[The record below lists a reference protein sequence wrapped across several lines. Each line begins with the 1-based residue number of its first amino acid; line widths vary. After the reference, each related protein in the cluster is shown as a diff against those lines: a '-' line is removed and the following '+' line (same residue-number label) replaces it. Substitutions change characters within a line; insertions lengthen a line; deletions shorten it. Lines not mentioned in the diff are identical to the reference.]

1 MPERRQ
7 RPRTPRI
14 PLLSVV
20 LALFI
25 LISGFVSIITMLPGK
40 EPEMHHTPDTLP
52 EDTTPIPKTVTATLG
67 VQGDI
72 LMHGPVI
79 NTGVVTDGEYD
90 FSSIFRY
97 ISDYVESYDYAV
109 ANLETTLGGK
119 PPYSGYPVFNCPDG
133 IVDAV
138 KDAGYDMLL
147 TANNHS
153 ADTQMAGFD
162 RTLQQVRGAGL
173 ETLGTYL
180 DAQEEKFSVIDVGGI
195 KIGMICYTYANG
207 LTANGNPTLNGNPI
221 SQSDKVNFFTE
232 DNLDTFYSELDT
244 LLANARTAGAE
255 ATMLYIHWGIEYQ
268 TKENATQ
275 RAIAQKACDLG
286 VDVIVGG
293 HPHVVQPMNLLES
306 TTDPGHKTVCIY
318 SVGNAVSN
326 QRLEEMIKSCPTG
339 HTEDGALFT
348 VTFEKDSQGNVT
360 VADADVIPTWV
371 NMSTVNGQKEYNI
384 LPLDPDNKTQWKT
397 DFNLTDE
404 LYQDAVASYD
414 RTMAIIGSGLEEV
427 QNYLSNAA

>member
-7 RPRTPRI
+7 RPHTPRI

-20 LALFI
+20 LVLFI
-25 LISGFVSIITMLPGK
+25 LIFGLVSIITMLPGK
-40 EPEMHHTPDTLP
+40 EPEKQHAPDILP
-52 EDTTPIPKTVTATLG
+52 EDTTPVPETVTATLG

-109 ANLETTLGGK
+109 ANLETTLGGT

-173 ETLGTYL
+173 ESLGTYL
-180 DAQEEKFSVIDVGGI
+180 NDQEQKFTVVDVGGI

-207 LTANGNPTLNGNPI
+207 LTASGNPTLNGNPI
-221 SQSDKVNFFTE
+221 SQSGKVNFFTE
-232 DNLDTFYSELDT
+232 NNLDKFYGELNA
-244 LLANARTAGAE
+244 LLADARTAGAE
-255 ATMLYIHWGIEYQ
+255 ATVLYIHWGIEYQ
-268 TKENATQ
+268 TTENATQ
-275 RAIAQKACDLG
+275 RAIAQKVCDMG

-293 HPHVVQPMNLLES
+293 HPHVVQPMDLLES
-306 TTDPGHKTVCIY
+306 TTDPNHKTVCIY

-326 QRLEEMIKSCPTG
+326 QRLAEMINSCPTG

-348 VTFEKDSQGNVT
+348 VTFEKDANGKVS

-384 LPLDPDNKTQWKT
+384 LPLDPDTKDQWKT
-397 DFNLTDE
+397 SFNLTDE
-404 LYQDAVASYD
+404 LYQDAIDSYD
-414 RTMAIIGSGLEEV
+414 RTMAIIGDGLVEV
-427 QNYLSNAA
+427 QTWLAQ